1 VQIIEKIKFTKHFV
15 DFTSPFVVILVW
27 SLITNKKIEVL
38 FMNNNEKEIE
48 ISLKDIL
55 RIFKHGLWVI
65 LTTAVVFAIVAFTV
79 SNFFLPKT
87 YTSKVKLYVET
98 TKKGDSSYSDL
109 SSYNY
114 ATSLVNTYVEM
125 LQTNNF
131 YEKVANNLDNKYT
144 ASQISSMLSF
154 NNDSETEVFLASVV
168 AGSPTEAK
176 IVADSVASVAPGVI
190 SNLEDNAKLK
200 IVDSATIPTSPT
212 SPSVSKNTLLAFLVG
227 FVLATIYVF
236 VKDALDVKIKYDSDM
251 VEIDQIPIL
260 SAIPDFHGA
269 AVNITALFAEQ
280 PVADDAKT
288 EQEGK

>member
-1 VQIIEKIKFTKHFV
+1 
-15 DFTSPFVVILVW
+15 
-27 SLITNKKIEVL
+27 
-38 FMNNNEKEIE
+38 MNNNEKEIE